1 MTCCGSGYKCT
12 VAGMRVPTL
21 TDTFRL
27 TRSAF
32 CSLMTELIL
41 VRCSVVN
48 LAEPAAP
55 CPVVARFCSELDLVD
70 EEAPGLLSMFDL
82 FAPLFAGLDSGV
94 APPGP
99 RWPMSDFGS
108 DFGTWPV
115 VSFALPDL
123 LSGVAWPLG

>member
-1 MTCCGSGYKCT
+1 MTCCGSGYTCT
-12 VAGMRVPTL
+12 FVGMRVPTL

-27 TRSAF
+27 ARSTF

-41 VRCSVVN
+41 VRCSVVS

-55 CPVVARFCSELDLVD
+55 CPVVARFCSELDFVD
-70 EEAPGLLSMFDL
+70 GEAAGLLSVFDL
-82 FAPLFAGLDSGV
+82 FAGLVSCV

-108 DFGTWPV
+108 DFG
-115 VSFALPDL
+115 A
-123 LSGVAWPLG
+123 